1 MQSSDS
7 EIKHLFKK
15 FSEPDS
21 LICVVSRNMIV
32 PRIPGQKYKLDLFK
46 NVTRLCKLFDE
57 KISGSDKVFERE
69 LNVI

>member
-7 EIKHLFKK
+7 EIQHLFKK

-32 PRIPGQKYKLDLFK
+32 PRIPGQKIQTSFVQKRD
-46 NVTRLCKLFDE
+46 
-57 KISGSDKVFERE
+57 KIVQT
-69 LNVI
+69 I